1 MTTKRE
7 IVKTIAERTALTQ
20 AQASEVIQLLLD
32 SIVETV
38 IDERR
43 VELRNF
49 GVFELRSRRAR
60 KARNPRTGEVLV
72 VPERQAVVFRP
83 GRAFEEQLTALE
95 PG

>member
-20 AQASEVIQLLLD
+20 SQANEVIQLLLE

-38 IDERR
+38 IDSGR

-49 GVFELRSRRAR
+49 GVFELKLRRAR
-60 KARNPRTGEVLV
+60 KARNPRTGETLV